1 MKIEFEF
8 TDLDN
13 RSSELIPEF
22 CNLLVKEISSSI
34 INNSYGKVGFK
45 YLEKFLLNSDLVEW
59 KKNKPDNIDVH
70 SIIIQIA
77 GSIVCRN
84 IKENKYVIEINKRS
98 KLHGS
103 KTPLSKIARFID
115 RGDIMSSGYPTN
127 LVNYVFMKYK
137 QNINEYWKSFVQ
149 IRLKRLN
156 VLSVIIVK

>member
-13 RSSELIPEF
+13 RSAELIPEF
-22 CNLLVKEISSSI
+22 CSLLVKEISSSI
-34 INNSYGKVGFK
+34 ISNSYGKVGFK
-45 YLEKFLLNSDLVEW
+45 YLEKFLLNSNLIEW

-98 KLHGS
+98 KLPGS
-103 KTPLSKIARFID
+103 KTSLSKIARFID

-149 IRLKRLN
+149 VKLKRLN
-156 VLSVIIVK
+156 VSSIIIVK